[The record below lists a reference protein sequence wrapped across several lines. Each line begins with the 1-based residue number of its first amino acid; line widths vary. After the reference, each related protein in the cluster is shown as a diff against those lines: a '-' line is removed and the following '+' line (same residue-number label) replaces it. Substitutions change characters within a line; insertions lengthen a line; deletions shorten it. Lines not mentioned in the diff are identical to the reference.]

1 MLVDGTDPWLL
12 VTNDD
17 GPDSPAL
24 LPLLRELSQL
34 GDVRVLIPDTERSWS
49 SKTMTRGGRL
59 RVVETEMDGFTV
71 TTLNGSPAD
80 CANLGIH
87 NIWPTPPALVV
98 SGVNMGAN
106 AGLSFLLSSGTVAAA
121 VEGMLSG
128 IPAVAFSLKLRSE
141 DYGLWTN
148 RSPKLGRLDPLWR
161 SAAVV
166 SREIAGE
173 VLRGGLPQGASLL
186 SVNMPPDLTPASPR
200 RFTGVTATSYGP
212 FFALAEGADHFEH
225 VLSGLR
231 LLETSGDG
239 DMEAL
244 ERGEVAIT
252 PLRFALD
259 VDPTRRDRCRFERGD
274 FTTIPSGGSR
284 QDGPPS

>member
-1 MLVDGTDPWLL
+1 MEDGARPWLL

-24 LPLLRELSQL
+24 LPLLRELSKL
-34 GDVRVLIPDTERSWS
+34 GDVRTLIPDSERSWS
-49 SKTMTRGGRL
+49 SKTMSRGGRL
-59 RVVETEMDGFTV
+59 RVVENEMDGFTIASV
-71 TTLNGSPAD
+71 NGSPAD

-128 IPAVAFSLKLRSE
+128 IPAVAFSLKLSSE

-148 RSPKLGRLDPLWR
+148 RSPKLEGLASLWR

-166 SREIAGE
+166 SREITE
-173 VLRGGLPQGASLL
+173 EILCGGLPRGAGLL
-186 SVNMPPDLTPASPR
+186 SVNMPPDLTPAAPR
-200 RFTGVTATSYGP
+200 RLTGVTSTSYGP
-212 FFALAEGADHFEH
+212 FFARLEGEDHFEH

-231 LLETSGDG
+231 LLETDGGG

-244 ERGEVAIT
+244 ARGQVAIT
-252 PLRFALD
+252 PIRFALD
-259 VDPTRRDRCRFERGD
+259 VDPTGRDRCRFERSD
-274 FTTIPSGGSR
+274 STSSPSNESR
-284 QDGPPS
+284 QDGPSA

>member
-1 MLVDGTDPWLL
+1 MEDGARPWLL

-24 LPLLRELSQL
+24 LPLLRELSKL
-34 GDVRVLIPDTERSWS
+34 GDVRTLIPDTERSWS
-49 SKTMTRGGRL
+49 SKTMSHGRRL
-59 RVVETEMDGFTV
+59 RVVENEMDGFTV
-71 TTLNGSPAD
+71 ASVNGSPAD

-128 IPAVAFSLKLRSE
+128 IPAVAFSLKLSSE

-148 RSPKLGRLDPLWR
+148 RSPKLEGLASLWR

-166 SREIAGE
+166 SREITAE
-173 VLRGGLPQGASLL
+173 ILCGGLPRGAGLL
-186 SVNMPPDLTPASPR
+186 SVNMPPDLTPAAPR
-200 RFTGVTATSYGP
+200 RLTGVTSTSYGP
-212 FFALAEGADHFEH
+212 FFARLEGEDHFEH
-225 VLSGLR
+225 
-231 LLETSGDG
+231 LETDGGG

-244 ERGEVAIT
+244 ARGEVAIT
-252 PLRFALD
+252 PIRFALD
-259 VDPTRRDRCRFERGD
+259 VDPSGRDRCRFERGD
-274 FTTIPSGGSR
+274 STSSLPMSSR
-284 QDGPPS
+284 QDGPSP

>member
-121 VEGMLSG
+121 VEGMWLAPLHSHNARLG
-128 IPAVAFSLKLRSE
+128 HLVAQ
-141 DYGLWTN
+141 DN
-148 RSPKLGRLDPLWR
+148 
-161 SAAVV
+161 
-166 SREIAGE
+166 AG
-173 VLRGGLPQGASLL
+173 A
-186 SVNMPPDLTPASPR
+186 DLTPSP
-200 RFTGVTATSYGP
+200 FSNHN
-212 FFALAEGADHFEH
+212 F
-225 VLSGLR
+225 LS
-231 LLETSGDG
+231 
-239 DMEAL
+239 
-244 ERGEVAIT
+244 
-252 PLRFALD
+252 
-259 VDPTRRDRCRFERGD
+259 
-274 FTTIPSGGSR
+274 
-284 QDGPPS
+284 